1 MSLNVD
7 WRNAS
12 ESMQKRIEDNSNIA
26 YNIGMILM
34 LVGVSSVTPK
44 SLKTLKKRLLIE
56 HKLFNT
62 VGAETIQRI
71 DDYLGIY
78 ANVSNYTDAQYLRNV
93 NKRLDYM

>member
-26 YNIGMILM
+26 YNLGLIMM
-34 LVGVSSVTPK
+34 LVGVNNITPK
-44 SLKTLKKRLLIE
+44 SLKTLKKRLFIE
-56 HKLFNT
+56 QRLFNT
-62 VGAETIQRI
+62 VTQEAIDSI

-93 NKRLDYM
+93 NKRLNY